1 MISPVKAGSKKVKE
15 RDSPKRSASTCQ
27 EIPENKVYTW
37 ERRIDSYK
45 NVSQESSKS
54 YVVISSVSFDDW
66 GSLKTA

>member
-15 RDSPKRSASTCQ
+15 RDSPKRSAS
-27 EIPENKVYTW
+27 ILENKDYTW

-45 NVSQESSKS
+45 NISQESSKS